1 MMTDSKFP
9 GWNDGGDSGNV
20 TRLPLEITPASLR
33 DPRAIPPRPWLYGT
47 ILLRGFITVTVAP
60 GGVGKSQLAM
70 AIALAISSGR
80 KFLGHHIH
88 HQVNSWI
95 LNLEDP
101 LDEMDRRLAALM
113 IYHNIGAE
121 EVQGRLFMN
130 SGRDRPLVIAKLS
143 EDGSTV
149 VFPDKDAIIQ
159 KGRAAKIGHIV
170 VDPYVRSHELDENSN
185 TQQAAAAA
193 AWAQIADELDCA
205 VHLVHHTRKGAVTD
219 IDASRGA
226 KALTD
231 HARAGLLLSAMPEEE
246 ATRLGIPLDV
256 RHSYIRLDDAKANM
270 APKAEKAKWFH
281 LQPIK
286 LHNETP
292 DYPNGDTVT
301 AIEPWTPPNVFES
314 LDETVANQILDQI
327 DKGLNGVPYAPTA
340 RGKNNQ
346 RWVGNAVIEALE
358 IEAGPAATIIGTWFK
373 NGLLEDFDY
382 RDKAEGKDRKGVKV
396 NQTKRPG
403 PRGSYGG
410 V

>member
-9 GWNDGGDSGNV
+9 GWNDGGGDNV
-20 TRLPLEITPASLR
+20 TRLPLEITPARLR

-70 AIALAISSGR
+70 AIALAIASGR

-113 IYHNIGAE
+113 IHHSIGVD

-130 SGRDRPLVIAKLS
+130 SGRDRPLVVAKLA

-149 VFPDKDAIIQ
+149 VFPDKEEIIK
-159 KGRAAKIGHIV
+159 KGRAAQVGHIV

-246 ATRLGIPLDV
+246 ATRLGIPLET

-270 APKAEKAKWFH
+270 APKAEKAQWFH

-301 AIEPWTPPNVFES
+301 AIEPWTPPNVFDGMTDDDANAA
-314 LDETVANQILDQI
+314 LDAIDDASKSEAPLTAKATTKNPKRWAGTVLVDMF
-327 DKGLNGVPYAPTA
+327 GM
-340 RGKNNQ
+340 
-346 RWVGNAVIEALE
+346 
-358 IEAGPAATIIGTWFK
+358 EAGPAGAVIATWMK
-373 NGLLEDFDY
+373 NGLLEEFTY
-382 RDKAEGKDRKGVKV
+382 RDKAEGKDRKAVKV
-396 NQTKRPG
+396 VASKRPG
-403 PRGSYGG
+403 TAY